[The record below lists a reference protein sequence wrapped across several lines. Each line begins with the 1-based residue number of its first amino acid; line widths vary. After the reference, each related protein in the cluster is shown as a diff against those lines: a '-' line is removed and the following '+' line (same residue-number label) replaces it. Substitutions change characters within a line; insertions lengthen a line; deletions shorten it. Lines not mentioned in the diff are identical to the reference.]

1 MVKQINQNGWK
12 FVIAEASIFQYCLQ
26 ISSKASTQICY
37 YGSSL
42 GNFEISWSDKIFK
55 MPIIVVHKKTIINKK
70 GFFDSNFYCKAEE
83 WRKEGVGVKNVWLK
97 YNSWGSK

>member
-55 MPIIVVHKKTIINKK
+55 MPIIVVHKKNYNKQE
-70 GFFDSNFYCKAEE
+70 GFLWCQTPTSTVRLKSEE
-83 WRKEGVGVKNVWLK
+83 RKV
-97 YNSWGSK
+97 